1 MGEDDLKGL
10 FEPTDGQP
18 ADFMTNF
25 GMVTP
30 TGKIPI
36 GNRTVKKKFWIRVRV
51 LYPNWMNWLL
61 RPLCRIGWHR
71 WKPTHKFLAYEPVD
85 TFDADFTGKFKATIQ
100 QWYKCTRCKEKKQG
114 PIL

>member
-25 GMVTP
+25 GMVIP

-51 LYPNWMNWLL
+51 LYPNWLDWLL
-61 RPLCRIGWHR
+61 KPICRIGGHR
-71 WKPTHKFLAYEPVD
+71 WVGTYRFLSYEPFEHWKEDPSTPVKIR
-85 TFDADFTGKFKATIQ
+85 TEQHYQCA
-100 QWYKCTRCKEKKQG
+100 RCKEKKQG